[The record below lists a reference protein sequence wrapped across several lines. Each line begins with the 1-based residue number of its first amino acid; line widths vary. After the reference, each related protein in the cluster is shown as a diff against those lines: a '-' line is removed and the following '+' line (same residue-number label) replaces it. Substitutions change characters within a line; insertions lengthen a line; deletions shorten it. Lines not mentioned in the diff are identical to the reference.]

1 MSRSTSVSSG
11 FQAVCMRLY
20 FTVYCKLQFAFKDF
34 KVVFWFFFVLFLS
47 QKIYLNSKRLTWI
60 VHFRSKLGTLACQ
73 YKKLKSY
80 FQG

>member
-47 QKIYLNSKRLTWI
+47 QKI
-60 VHFRSKLGTLACQ
+60 
-73 YKKLKSY
+73 KSR
-80 FQG
+80 F